1 MRWCDHNPE
10 TIRRA
15 VALLL
20 LLMIW
25 PCAVAQGQITFGKR
39 TYEYSPADVLPGAT
53 DFARAEN
60 YWIAY
65 GPREQE
71 PRTLLGWVLLTD
83 ELVEIPGYS
92 GHTINTLVG
101 IDTKGKITGVKI
113 VEHSEPIVLIGL
125 SEKVI
130 HDFIAQY
137 VGRDIR
143 ERIIIS
149 DRPAEGYV
157 NIDAISGATVTA
169 VAENTT
175 ILEATR
181 RLGRDVGLVKAHEI
195 RRRRPS
201 DHFEAMTWESLAAA
215 GAIGEI
221 AIPLSEVGKTG
232 NAPALDLK
240 FALLDVPLVGRNLLG
255 DRYYKIV
262 QDRLREKGGS
272 ALFVGGNGP
281 VSFKGAGFARGG
293 IFDRFSVEQG
303 TGLYVFSDVNYINHT
318 DLAIE
323 DGPTFKEGGIFF
335 FSDVT
340 FDPAEPFTLHLT
352 LPYRVQD
359 KRAYATFLARYELPA
374 DLIEEDEPFWVRRWR
389 DMSANA
395 IGFAA
400 FIITVG
406 LLFAFRQRML
416 AHRKRL
422 HYAVAAVAAVWVGL
436 VLKAQPSTTQILT
449 LVNSGV
455 QLRFPKEIYLSEPMI
470 FLFWITIAVSLIIW
484 GRGFFCGWLCPYGAL
499 LELLIGVWQRVAPHH
514 LRERLDAWDPGP
526 VWRAGK
532 YITFFIILAV
542 SFVSLPTAEILDEVE
557 PFKTF
562 ILQLARPAHF
572 VAYFVLI
579 TLVSVPIYRFF
590 CRFLC
595 PLGGALAISGRK
607 PLAPLFRYERCTTCK
622 ICYKGCEPK
631 AISKQ
636 TGWINYSECL
646 QCWDCQQTGNNETV
660 CPALIVA
667 KREGTPPVRLYA
679 RETETQ

>member
-1 MRWCDHNPE
+1 M
-10 TIRRA
+10 IRRS

-20 LLMIW
+20 VLTIW
-25 PCAVAQGQITFGKR
+25 PSATALGQITFGER
-39 TYEYSPADVLPGAT
+39 TYEYSPSDVLHGAT
-53 DFARAEN
+53 DFVRVEN
-60 YWIAY
+60 YWVAFGSRES
-65 GPREQE
+65 GPRT
-71 PRTLLGWVLLTD
+71 PMGWVLLTD
-83 ELVEIPGYS
+83 DLVEIPGYS

-101 IDTKGKITGVKI
+101 IDPQGKITGVKI
-113 VEHSEPIVLIGL
+113 VQHAEPIVLIGL

-130 HDFIAQY
+130 HDFVAQY

-175 ILEATR
+175 ILEAAR
-181 RLGRDVGLVKAHEI
+181 RLGRSVGLVKAHEI

-201 DHFEAMTWESLAAA
+201 DRFEMMAWEGLVAT

-221 AIPLSEVGKTG
+221 AIPAGEVGKTG
-232 NAPALDLK
+232 DSPALELK
-240 FALLDVPLVGRNLLG
+240 FALLDLPMVGRNLLG

-262 QDRLREKGGS
+262 QDRLRKNGGS
-272 ALFVGGNGP
+272 ALFIGGAGP

-303 TGLYVFSDVNYINHT
+303 SGLYVFT
-318 DLAIE
+318 DMDYMNLTDIAIE
-323 DGPTFKEGGIFF
+323 DAPTFKEGGVFF
-335 FSDVT
+335 FSDAT

-352 LPYRVQD
+352 LPFRSRD
-359 KRAYATFLARYELPA
+359 KRAYATFLASYELPP

-395 IGFAA
+395 LGFAV
-400 FIITVG
+400 FIVAVS

-416 AHRKRL
+416 THRKRL
-422 HYAVAAVAAVWVGL
+422 HYTVAAIAAVWVGL

-455 QLRFPKEIYLSEPMI
+455 QLRFPQEIYLSEPVI
-470 FLFWITIAVSLIIW
+470 FLFWIAIAISLVIW

-499 LELLIGVWQRVAPHH
+499 LELLIGVWHRVAPTD

-532 YITFFIILAV
+532 YVTFFIILAV
-542 SFVSLPTAEILDEVE
+542 SFASLPTAEMLDEVE

-562 ILQLARPAHF
+562 ILRLARPAPF
-572 VAYFVLI
+572 VAYFVVI
-579 TLVSVPIYRFF
+579 TLVSVPLYRFF

-607 PLAPLFRYERCTTCK
+607 PLSPLFRYDRCTTCK

-636 TGWINYSECL
+636 TGQIDYSECL
-646 QCWDCQQTGNNETV
+646 QCWDCQMTGNNETV

-667 KREGTPPVRLYA
+667 KREGTAPARLYP
-679 RETETQ
+679 